1 MIDFPSAMKF
11 PHLDDFFKIFKSGE
25 ITSKKYHFQT
35 FTQINDHFNCPPP
48 QHGDDPLPQTLF

>member
-35 FTQINDHFNCPPP
+35 FTQINDHFTCPPP

>member
-35 FTQINDHFNCPPP
+35 FTQINNRFPCPPP